1 MGLRSHLESS
11 VGHVSDYS
19 IPSEVE
25 PNSNFLNAAKVELD
39 ELNTEQHEAVYP
51 NNPLRI
57 LAGPGAGKPQ

>member
-11 VGHVSDYS
+11 VGQVSDYS
-19 IPSEVE
+19 ISSEVE

-39 ELNTEQHEAVYP
+39 ELNTEQHEAVFYP

-57 LAGPGAGKPQ
+57 LAGPGAG